1 MALDTELMVDEFMH
15 GFGDCTVGLRESLY
29 EVAAA
34 SGKFDLIPEK
44 IGEGEFRRH
53 YIEYLEYSTRNPLEK
68 VKVDK
73 NISNACEFYRALDGL
88 VGEVANQNE
97 KYSHCFRLV
106 QTFMELLK
114 QPMLSF
120 EEYLRLHKDSEDFE
134 QSFSHYLPQLEV
146 AVPCINGI
154 MAIREIYDST
164 TDGRE
169 VRMKWSKK
177 HPEFNRGEWK
187 LPVSR

>member
-1 MALDTELMVDEFMH
+1 MALDTELMTNEFMH
-15 GFGDCTVGLRESLY
+15 GFGDYTVGLREVLY

-44 IGEGEFRRH
+44 LGDGDCRRH
-53 YIEYLEYSTRNPLEK
+53 YREYSARNPPEK
-68 VKVDK
+68 VKADED
-73 NISNACEFYRALDGL
+73 ISTACEFYRVLDGL
-88 VGEVANQNE
+88 VGEVASQNE

-114 QPMLSF
+114 QPILSF
-120 EEYLRLHKDSEDFE
+120 EEYLRLRKNEVDFE
-134 QSFSHYLPQLEV
+134 QSFSPYLPQLEV

-154 MAIREIYDST
+154 MAVREIYDST

-169 VRMKWSKK
+169 VGMKWCKK
-177 HPEFNRGEWK
+177 HPEFNRGE
-187 LPVSR
+187 